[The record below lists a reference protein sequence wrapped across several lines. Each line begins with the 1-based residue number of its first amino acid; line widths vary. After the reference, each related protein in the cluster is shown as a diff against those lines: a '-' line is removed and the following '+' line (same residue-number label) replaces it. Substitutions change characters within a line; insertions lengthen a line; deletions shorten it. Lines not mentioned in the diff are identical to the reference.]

1 MLTGQPP
8 FDGQDRTELFH
19 KIRSEPAVPPRQR
32 RPAIDAKLERICLR
46 CLEKEPTK
54 RPASAGALAQDLHR
68 WLQSESWAGRLW
80 QPCHQHPI
88 LAIAT
93 GIIAV
98 TLIALAVVRSRPDPD
113 RPMREQQRRLVGG
126 ESVVLIGEKERP
138 RWFRWGLGEA
148 AIKQSS
154 LAAGFFALDSST
166 PCLME
171 LLPTVPGDGYRF
183 KAEVRHEYSAF
194 GEVGIAFAFTRRELS
209 PDADAYFFALTFNDQ
224 EALIKPSKATQRCSQ
239 VSLSLRRS
247 GQPDFLKSVQLLWK
261 NYAPPLRTASAPWR
275 QLVVR
280 VAADN
285 IEAFWD
291 GTSIGLIRPA
301 DIARALHTLDGEM
314 AGPES
319 FPLSATGFPHRAAVG
334 LFLKG
339 GTASFQQVTVEPLR

>member
-1 MLTGQPP
+1 
-8 FDGQDRTELFH
+8 
-19 KIRSEPAVPPRQR
+19 
-32 RPAIDAKLERICLR
+32 
-46 CLEKEPTK
+46 
-54 RPASAGALAQDLHR
+54 
-68 WLQSESWAGRLW
+68 
-80 QPCHQHPI
+80 
-88 LAIAT
+88 
-93 GIIAV
+93 
-98 TLIALAVVRSRPDPD
+98 
-113 RPMREQQRRLVGG
+113 
-126 ESVVLIGEKERP
+126 
-138 RWFRWGLGEA
+138 
-148 AIKQSS
+148 
-154 LAAGFFALDSST
+154 
-166 PCLME
+166 ME

-285 IEAFWD
+285 IEAFWE
-291 GTSIGLIRPA
+291 GKSIGLIRPA